1 MAWRRRRVP
10 CLSRATCGD
19 HSPVVRFRHAMAHR
33 RPRQQ
38 DLHKRPGQRSDF
50 AAAPKGSEGDDGVVW
65 RSTLVSW
72 VQGLLVLCF
81 LFGST
86 AAAFFSRYFSFLH
99 SVHACSLTNAS
110 ATDKVSRRRR
120 INNRAHRAAPPS
132 RASAS
137 RAQTLKRTQFRRTAS
152 TNTTAFVSLYFPLEF
167 MEAIVS
173 VPATRILYAVTIIER
188 IKRRQVF
195 LLRISKTEARP

>member
-1 MAWRRRRVP
+1 MCPCLQARKHQGRARMAWRRRRVP

-50 AAAPKGSEGDDGVVW
+50 AAAPK
-65 RSTLVSW
+65 
-72 VQGLLVLCF
+72 
-81 LFGST
+81 
-86 AAAFFSRYFSFLH
+86 
-99 SVHACSLTNAS
+99 
-110 ATDKVSRRRR
+110 VSRRRR

-152 TNTTAFVSLYFPLEF
+152 TNTTAFVSLYFSLEF

-188 IKRRQVF
+188 IKRRRVF

>member
-1 MAWRRRRVP
+1 MCPCLQARKHQGRARMAWRRRRVP

-50 AAAPKGSEGDDGVVW
+50 AAAPKGSEDDDGVVW

-99 SVHACSLTNAS
+99 SPCVLP
-110 ATDKVSRRRR
+110 D
-120 INNRAHRAAPPS
+120 
-132 RASAS
+132 
-137 RAQTLKRTQFRRTAS
+137 
-152 TNTTAFVSLYFPLEF
+152 
-167 MEAIVS
+167 
-173 VPATRILYAVTIIER
+173 ER
-188 IKRRQVF
+188 
-195 LLRISKTEARP
+195 EHNG